1 MQQWATNQPPLVKLS
16 LVRRQ
21 EMFRPLKMQTKTI
34 SSMKESNLYSWH
46 SPSLPWPNI
55 VSSPPFNTN
64 TQGVTIDWW
73 LNWSTWEQV
82 RGRESFASKASAI
95 YRSISIVKEPFP
107 FTWMSVAQQCSS
119 TLTLSKA
126 ISLFGKPSAMLRIC
140 SPSQVLRSIYK
151 AYCTILPRRIQQPVI
166 NPQPPIYKWTV
177 ASGAWERHHPCTMLV
192 PQHPDLGSSALMDL
206 NSVTPNPVVL
216 H

>member
-1 MQQWATNQPPLVKLS
+1 MQQWARNQPPLVKLS

-55 VSSPPFNTN
+55 VSSPAP
-64 TQGVTIDWW
+64 
-73 LNWSTWEQV
+73 STPTL
-82 RGRESFASKASAI
+82 RGSLLTGGLIEARESRSEAGSPLPPKASAI

-151 AYCTILPRRIQQPVI
+151 AYCTILPRRIQQP
-166 NPQPPIYKWTV
+166 
-177 ASGAWERHHPCTMLV
+177 
-192 PQHPDLGSSALMDL
+192 
-206 NSVTPNPVVL
+206 
-216 H
+216 